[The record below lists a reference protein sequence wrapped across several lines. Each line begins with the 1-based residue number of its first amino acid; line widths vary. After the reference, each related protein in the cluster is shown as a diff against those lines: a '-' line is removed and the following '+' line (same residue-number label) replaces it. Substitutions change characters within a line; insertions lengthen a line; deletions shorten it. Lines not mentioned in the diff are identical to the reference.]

1 MATTV
6 TLVVK
11 WHNERTEEFKVSVK
25 MLIIVRTLKSYTEGI
40 LIYFT
45 NEKKKTQ
52 KLGVIKYTFLDSKY
66 VQ

>member
-45 NEKKKTQ
+45 NEKKNTETR
-52 KLGVIKYTFLDSKY
+52 GD
-66 VQ
+66 

>member
-45 NEKKKTQ
+45 NEKKTQ
-52 KLGVIKYTFLDSKY
+52 RLGVIKYTFLDSKY